1 MMDSETSPVSW
12 SAEADAEAD
21 RVLATARQ
29 LVPGIQATFGRIC
42 EVVLHDFRRGDH
54 SVVAITGDVTHR
66 EVGSPMSAIGLS
78 LLRQGEAAEDKLNY
92 VTRLPDGRVM
102 KSTTMLLRLA
112 DGRVTGALCINLDV
126 TQLRMSSM
134 LLNEVIGEN
143 GEATAPEPQPVTFG
157 SDAETV
163 IESVLAEV
171 EGQLG
176 KPLTH
181 LATAEWLSVFKTL
194 DERGVFQLRR
204 AVPMLAGRLGISRAS
219 VYNYI
224 GRLRDGTP
232 AGT

>member
-1 MMDSETSPVSW
+1 MGDEDLAAAW

-21 RVLATARQ
+21 RVLDAARP
-29 LVPGIQATFGRIC
+29 LVTGIQTTFGRIC
-42 EVVLHDFRRGDH
+42 EVVLHDFRRDDH
-54 SVVAITGDVTHR
+54 SVVAIAGDVTHR
-66 EVGSPMSAIGLS
+66 KIGSPMSAIGLS
-78 LLRQGEAAEDKLNY
+78 LLRQGESAEDKINY
-92 VTRLPDGRVM
+92 ITRLPDGRVM

-112 DGRVTGALCINLDV
+112 DGRVAGALCINLDV
-126 TQLRMSSM
+126 TQLRLSSM
-134 LLNEVIGEN
+134 LLGEVIGE
-143 GEATAPEPQPVTFG
+143 ESAAEPQPVTFG

-163 IESVLAEV
+163 IESVLADV

-224 GRLRDGTP
+224 GRLRDEAPSATQ
-232 AGT
+232 A

>member
-1 MMDSETSPVSW
+1 MDS
-12 SAEADAEAD
+12 EAD

-54 SVVAITGDVTHR
+54 SVVAIAGDVTHR

-78 LLRQGEAAEDKLNY
+78 LLRQGETAEDKLNY

-112 DGRVTGALCINLDV
+112 DGTVTGALCINLDV

-134 LLNEVIGEN
+134 LLNEVIGGN
-143 GEATAPEPQPVTFG
+143 GEAAEPQPVTFG

-224 GRLRDGTP
+224 GRLRDETP
-232 AGT
+232 AGG